1 MTLPYIWYRSSVWI
15 LLCSAVNNFWG
26 FLVIFWKVPVIVELA
41 ACGAKLEPRLGR
53 PLTSFPSPHEGELF
67 LSIFFFSW
75 LIKYERRQP
84 GCWWCF
90 RAFDSFFI
98 PSYFYPLSA
107 TPQSPAHTSETSA
120 ERLALACERVHAD
133 NAMHYVF
140 TAFVWNAAA
149 VILASL

>member
-15 LLCSAVNNFWG
+15 LLCRAVNSFWG
-26 FLVIFWKVPVIVELA
+26 FLVIFWRAPVIEELA
-41 ACGAKLEPRLGR
+41 PGSSKLDLPLERRL
-53 PLTSFPSPHEGELF
+53 SCFIIF
-67 LSIFFFSW
+67 KNLSYMSDSSQDANDFSVHLIPFFF
-75 LIKYERRQP
+75 
-84 GCWWCF
+84 F
-90 RAFDSFFI
+90 FFDSFLFS
-98 PSYFYPLSA
+98 PPSA